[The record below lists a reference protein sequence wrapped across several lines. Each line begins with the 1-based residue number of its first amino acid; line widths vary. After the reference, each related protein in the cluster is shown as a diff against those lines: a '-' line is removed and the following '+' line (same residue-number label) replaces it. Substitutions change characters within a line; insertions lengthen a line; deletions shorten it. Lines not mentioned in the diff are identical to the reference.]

1 LDASPLSP
9 LLNGAYK
16 MELTANRGRA
26 PTGAPAV
33 PAVWTA
39 FANAS
44 RWKSW
49 ALLGQ
54 FVLNVLLIF
63 VALRVA
69 KTDPDVVVVAEDGKS
84 TYVPRAVA
92 GSALVRFLES
102 EKQKPSDVTVLHFT
116 AEFLDAFFAVNSSTL
131 DAAFPKALGMMDAR
145 LKGAVAR
152 EYADGKVLE
161 TYRLAQVRSQL
172 AIGELL
178 VLQKTDSLIHLSAK
192 LERKRS
198 SLVDGSRPSTDALE
212 VELVER
218 VVPRTAERP
227 DGLEIAELS
236 VRRLSAPSAKGTDST
251 PSAAV
256 QGEMVRTSPMA
267 NAAGPEGLSHRPEAR
282 DSELS
287 QLPGPT
293 NTGEEAAHAQ

>member
-1 LDASPLSP
+1 MDLSASP
-9 LLNGAYK
+9 A
-16 MELTANRGRA
+16 R
-26 PTGAPAV
+26 APAV

-49 ALLGQ
+49 ALLCQ
-54 FVLNVLLIF
+54 FVLNLLLIL

-69 KTDPDVVVVAEDGKS
+69 KTDPDVVVIAEDGKS
-84 TYVPRAVA
+84 TYVPRAIA

-198 SLVDGSRPSTDALE
+198 SLVDGSRPSVDALE

-236 VRRLSAPSAKGTDST
+236 VRRLGPAPSGKPNDSAASAGVHGEPGR
-251 PSAAV
+251 PSATA
-256 QGEMVRTSPMA
+256 S
-267 NAAGPEGLSHRPEAR
+267 AAG
-282 DSELS
+282 ELAPS
-287 QLPGPT
+287 SLPRLE
-293 NTGEEAAHAQ
+293 NTGEEAAHEQ